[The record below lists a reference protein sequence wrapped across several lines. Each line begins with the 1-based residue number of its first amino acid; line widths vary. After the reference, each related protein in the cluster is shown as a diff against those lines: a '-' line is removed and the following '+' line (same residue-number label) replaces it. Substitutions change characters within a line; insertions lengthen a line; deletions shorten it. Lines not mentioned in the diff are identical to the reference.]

1 LLWIVAPLATILAW
15 SAGHRLTGW
24 AVVVATL
31 VALMGL
37 TADAAS
43 ADEGER
49 PVRMENVEPA
59 TDGLLLAATE
69 AGAIV
74 WRLQGKSPCEPAVFV
89 YDEVYADTGEPTEA
103 TAARAS
109 YPEHGCNV
117 WWERGYV
124 AQVRA
129 DLAYDG
135 GLWNQ
140 RYQLASLCSVASHER
155 GHNLGLRHAETGLM
169 ASGATDDH
177 VPEPCRAWA
186 RRMAPRR
193 APRPRKARVV
203 CVTRRDRDGDGR
215 RARSCR
221 RTLPRR

>member
-1 LLWIVAPLATILAW
+1 MAPVLFVLLWIVAPLATILAW

-103 TAARAS
+103 PAARTAATS
-109 YPEHGCNV
+109 
-117 WWERGYV
+117 
-124 AQVRA
+124 
-129 DLAYDG
+129 G
-135 GLWNQ
+135 GSAGMS
-140 RYQLASLCSVASHER
+140 RRSAPTSPTTA
-155 GHNLGLRHAETGLM
+155 
-169 ASGATDDH
+169 ASGTSATSW
-177 VPEPCRAWA
+177 PACAPSPPTSAGTTSACGT
-186 RRMAPRR
+186 PRR
-193 APRPRKARVV
+193 A
-203 CVTRRDRDGDGR
+203 
-215 RARSCR
+215 
-221 RTLPRR
+221 